1 MTAHEM
7 TEHQHREAFEKKKA
21 EVHALARKEVK
32 YKVQTFKATTGKAL
46 LAPYIDARD
55 VFRFLDML
63 FGMGNWQTE
72 LEPVMFGKDA
82 TSLAFVG
89 TIKIRYPWSTEW
101 VSYTDVGMLEGAD
114 DDVEMSVKGTASGAF
129 KRAAVQVTDVLGRF
143 LYDLPMVWMDA
154 VSKDPKDPSKWKA
167 PMPWEVDAFIKNG
180 MKSQPKIVIKENS
193 PSGAD
198 RISPVKAT
206 AAPNVTATLV
216 SENVVVSPPTETP
229 VNDEKIMDWT
239 EFWGR
244 FKNDAAGRKAAK
256 DLKDKNP
263 KLTPRELLDL
273 LNKK

>member
-1 MTAHEM
+1 M
-7 TEHQHREAFEKKKA
+7 TEDEMKEAFNKKKA

-89 TIKIRYPWSTEW
+89 TIKIRYPWMTEW

-129 KRAAVQVTDVLGRF
+129 KRAAVQITDVLGRF

-154 VSKDPKDPSKWKA
+154 VSRDPKDPSKWKA
-167 PMPWEVDAFIKNG
+167 PMPWEVDAFIKGG
-180 MKSQPKIVIKENS
+180 MKPAPKIKDNS
-193 PSGAD
+193 PSVQ
-198 RISPVKAT
+198 SKT
-206 AAPNVTATLV
+206 AAPNVTAEKV
-216 SENVVVSPPTETP
+216 SENVVVSPPTESE
-229 VNDEKIMDWT
+229 EKPEKAMDWT

-244 FKNDAAGRKAAK
+244 FKNDADGRKTAK

>member
-1 MTAHEM
+1 M
-7 TEHQHREAFEKKKA
+7 TEEAQVQESAQSIFERRKK
-21 EVHALARKEVK
+21 EVQILARKEVK

-63 FGMGNWQTE
+63 FGLGNWQTE

-89 TIKIRYPWSTEW
+89 TIKIRYPWMTEW

-154 VSKDPKDPSKWKA
+154 VSKDPKDSSKWRA
-167 PMPWEVDAFIKNG
+167 PMPWEVDAFIKSG
-180 MKSQPKIVIKENS
+180 MKQQPKVTIKDNS

-198 RISPVKAT
+198 RIQPVKT
-206 AAPNVTATLV
+206 AAPNVTAEKV
-216 SENVVVSPPTETP
+216 SENVVVSPPAETDAK
-229 VNDEKIMDWT
+229 DEKAMDWT
-239 EFWGR
+239 DFWGR
-244 FKNDAAGRKAAK
+244 FKNDAAGRKTAK

>member
-1 MTAHEM
+1 MTINGM

-101 VSYTDVGMLEGAD
+101 VSYTDVGMLEGTD

-167 PMPWEVDAFIKNG
+167 PMPWEVDAFIKSG
-180 MKSQPKIVIKENS
+180 MKPAPKVVTTPQTK
-193 PSGAD
+193 
-198 RISPVKAT
+198 T
-206 AAPNVTATLV
+206 AAPNVVAEKI
-216 SENVVVSPPTETP
+216 SENVVVSAPTEIP
-229 VNDEKIMDWT
+229 VNDEKAMDWT

-244 FKNDAAGRKAAK
+244 FKNDVAGRKAAK

>member
-1 MTAHEM
+1 M
-7 TEHQHREAFEKKKA
+7 TEDEMKEAFNKKKA

-63 FGMGNWQTE
+63 FGLGNWQTE

-89 TIKIRYPWSTEW
+89 TIKIRYPWMTEW

-154 VSKDPKDPSKWKA
+154 VSRDPKDNSKFKA

-180 MKSQPKIVIKENS
+180 MKNQPKIVIKENS

-198 RISPVKAT
+198 RISPVKA
-206 AAPNVTATLV
+206 APNVTAEKV
-216 SENVVVSPPTETP
+216 SENVVVSAPAESEPK
-229 VNDEKIMDWT
+229 DEKAMDWT
-239 EFWGR
+239 DFWGR

>member
-1 MTAHEM
+1 M
-7 TEHQHREAFEKKKA
+7 TEDEMKEAFNKKKA

-89 TIKIRYPWSTEW
+89 TIKIRYPWMTEW

-129 KRAAVQVTDVLGRF
+129 KRAAVQITDVLGRF

-154 VSKDPKDPSKWKA
+154 VSRDPKDSSKFKA
-167 PMPWEVDAFIKNG
+167 PMPWEVDAFIKSG
-180 MKSQPKIVIKENS
+180 MKPAPKIKDNS
-193 PSGAD
+193 PSVQ
-198 RISPVKAT
+198 PKT
-206 AAPNVTATLV
+206 AAPNVTAEKV
-216 SENVVVSPPTETP
+216 SENVVVSAPVEEGEKTE
-229 VNDEKIMDWT
+229 KAMDWT

-244 FKNDAAGRKAAK
+244 FKNDADGRKSAK
-256 DLKDKNP
+256 ELKDKNP